1 MCSLPTHGVT
11 AVPEDSRWTWPPA
24 PGGRPAG
31 PVCPV
36 HSGLW
41 GAGGWGGKHC
51 ALPAACAE
59 GEGVRCQYPGGPGA
73 LEPGLQFSSGE
84 GRCYGHPQAHPSPK
98 ADPAQKVLER
108 LTPWLLQDPTPGQ
121 EKRPGLRDVGLG
133 ALVPLCL
140 HHCAARPGLGLPCL
154 PLAGPAPLQHGDA
167 GPITSCCPVLH
178 GLLEDSECSLHPT

>member
-84 GRCYGHPQAHPSPK
+84 GRCYGHPQARPSPK

-121 EKRPGLRDVGLG
+121 ERRPGLRDVDLG
-133 ALVPLCL
+133 ALAPLCVQPL
-140 HHCAARPGLGLPCL
+140 RGLSGPGPALPAPRRPCALAAR
-154 PLAGPAPLQHGDA
+154 
-167 GPITSCCPVLH
+167 
-178 GLLEDSECSLHPT
+178 